1 MFNKSDKL
9 SRIDPEFSI
18 SQCLSCPK
26 KCSSRIHLTTSLD
39 NVQTLIFLCSNFSK
53 FVRYL
58 ENHGLWIRLYS
69 NIVFNAFTRSSNSLS
84 SIVPSPHNKGLFKR
98 FMSSIWPETNPNL
111 CYFMRIEISKN
122 DNFCIFKGC
131 NFNI

>member
-1 MFNKSDKL
+1 
-9 SRIDPEFSI
+9 
-18 SQCLSCPK
+18 
-26 KCSSRIHLTTSLD
+26 
-39 NVQTLIFLCSNFSK
+39 
-53 FVRYL
+53 
-58 ENHGLWIRLYS
+58 
-69 NIVFNAFTRSSNSLS
+69 
-84 SIVPSPHNKGLFKR
+84 LFKR